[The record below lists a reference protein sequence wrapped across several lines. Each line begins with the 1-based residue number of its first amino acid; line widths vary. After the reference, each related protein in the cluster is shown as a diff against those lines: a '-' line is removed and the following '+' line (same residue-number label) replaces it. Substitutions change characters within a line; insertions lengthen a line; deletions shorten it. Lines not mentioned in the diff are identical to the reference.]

1 MFTSLKKYFSPLVN
15 KDEEL
20 CLLQIFKPLYILLSA
35 LGLFPQAVRFPDG
48 IKNTTLNIKNSMI
61 NSMCTLFMIVIVHAF
76 LVFHLQELNV
86 SSKDNSMTE
95 GKMTLMNYIAD
106 LVLEILFCTVSYFYV
121 IRDRNVYITI
131 LNDMAVC
138 WDRLAMGKRRLIL
151 GRLRVHINCV
161 VLTTVLA
168 MILVLS
174 VATYTGDSGVW
185 KMILVAL
192 TFVLPDMIQFTM
204 IAFYFVMILM
214 VVALLKNIEEEFKVI
229 SLVKNSVPNDL
240 VEARLVVSIRELRE
254 IYVKTLKIK
263 RQINEAFQAPL
274 LVSLVVCFFELVTM
288 PHMIYHGLSFQAN
301 FTTHDDIECTV
312 WVLNQLIK
320 MYALAKSGALLKS
333 QVNEIG
339 RTIHNIPI
347 SGDQDLKVYLDVLH
361 FSSLMAYQDT
371 AITIYGYFPLDSTLV
386 FNIVTSAAM
395 YLVILVQFDKPE

>member
-1 MFTSLKKYFSPLVN
+1 MFSSLKKYFSPLVN

-20 CLLQIFKPLYILLSA
+20 CFLQVFKPLYILLSA
-35 LGLFPQAVRFPDG
+35 LGLFPQAVQFPDG
-48 IKNTTLNIKNSMI
+48 IQNTTLNIKNSMI
-61 NSMCTLFMIVIVHAF
+61 NSMCTLFMIVIVHVF
-76 LVFHLQELNV
+76 FVFHLQELNV

-95 GKMTLMNYIAD
+95 DKMTLMNYIAN
-106 LVLEILFCTVSYFYV
+106 LVLQILFCTVSYFYV
-121 IRDRNVYITI
+121 IRDRNLYITM
-131 LNDMAVC
+131 LNNMAVC

-151 GRLRVHINCV
+151 GRLRIHINCV

-168 MILVLS
+168 MILVLA
-174 VATYTGDSGVW
+174 VATYTGYSGVW
-185 KMILVAL
+185 KIILITL
-192 TFVLPDMIQFTM
+192 TLVLPDLIQFAM

-229 SLVKNSVPNDL
+229 SLVKNSVPNEL
-240 VEARLVVSIRELRE
+240 VEAHVVVIIRELRD
-254 IYVKTLKIK
+254 IYVKTLGIK

-274 LVSLVVCFFELVTM
+274 LVALVVCFLELVSM

-301 FTTHDDIECTV
+301 FTTHDAIECLV
-312 WVLNQLIK
+312 WVLNQLLK
-320 MYALAKSGALLKS
+320 MYALGKSGALLKS

-347 SGDQDLKVYLDVLH
+347 SGDHDLKVYLDVLH

-386 FNIVTSAAM
+386 FNIVASAAM

>member
-1 MFTSLKKYFSPLVN
+1 MFTSLKQYFSPFVN

-48 IKNTTLNIKNSMI
+48 IKNTTLNIKNSII
-61 NSMCTLFMIVIVHAF
+61 NSICTLFMIVIVHAF

-121 IRDRNVYITI
+121 IRDRNVYIII
-131 LNDMAVC
+131 LNDIAIC

-168 MILVLS
+168 MILVLA

-185 KMILVAL
+185 KMILVTL

-214 VVALLKNIEEEFKVI
+214 VVAMLKNIEEEFKVI

-240 VEARLVVSIRELRE
+240 VEARLVVTINELRE
-254 IYVKTLKIK
+254 LYVKTLKIK
-263 RQINEAFQAPL
+263 RQINEAFQGPL

-288 PHMIYHGLSFQAN
+288 PHMIYHGLAFQAN

-347 SGDQDLKVYLDVLH
+347 SGDQDLKIYLDVLH

>member
-1 MFTSLKKYFSPLVN
+1 MFTSLKQYFSPFVN

-48 IKNTTLNIKNSMI
+48 IKNTTLNIKNSII
-61 NSMCTLFMIVIVHAF
+61 NSICTLFMIVIVHAF

-121 IRDRNVYITI
+121 IRDRNVYIII
-131 LNDMAVC
+131 LNDIAIC

-168 MILVLS
+168 MILVLA

-185 KMILVAL
+185 KMILVTL

-214 VVALLKNIEEEFKVI
+214 VVAMLKNIEEEFKVI

-240 VEARLVVSIRELRE
+240 VEARLVVTINELRE
-254 IYVKTLKIK
+254 LYVKTLKIK
-263 RQINEAFQAPL
+263 RQINEAFQGPL

-288 PHMIYHGLSFQAN
+288 PHMIYHGLAFQAN

-347 SGDQDLKVYLDVLH
+347 SGDQDLKIYLDVLH

-386 FNIVTSAAM
+386 FNMVASAAM

>member
-1 MFTSLKKYFSPLVN
+1 MFTSLKQYFSPFVN

-48 IKNTTLNIKNSMI
+48 IKNTTLNIKNSII
-61 NSMCTLFMIVIVHAF
+61 NSICTLFMIVIVHAF

-121 IRDRNVYITI
+121 IRDRNVYIII
-131 LNDMAVC
+131 LNDIAIC

-168 MILVLS
+168 MILVLA

-185 KMILVAL
+185 KMILVTL

-214 VVALLKNIEEEFKVI
+214 VVAMLKNIEEEFKVI

-240 VEARLVVSIRELRE
+240 VEARLVVTINELRE
-254 IYVKTLKIK
+254 LYVKTLKIK
-263 RQINEAFQAPL
+263 RQINEAFQGPL

-288 PHMIYHGLSFQAN
+288 PHMIYHGLAFQAN

-333 QVNEIG
+333 Q
-339 RTIHNIPI
+339 
-347 SGDQDLKVYLDVLH
+347 
-361 FSSLMAYQDT
+361 
-371 AITIYGYFPLDSTLV
+371 
-386 FNIVTSAAM
+386 
-395 YLVILVQFDKPE
+395 